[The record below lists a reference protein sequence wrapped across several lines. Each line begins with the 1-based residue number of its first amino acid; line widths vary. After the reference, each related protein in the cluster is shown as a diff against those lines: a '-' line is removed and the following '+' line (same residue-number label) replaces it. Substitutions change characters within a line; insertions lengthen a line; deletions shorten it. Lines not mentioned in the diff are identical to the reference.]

1 MSQYFIESGRF
12 KLNLDKP
19 CIMGILNITPD
30 SFSDGG
36 KYLSVDTAVSHGIK
50 LIKDGAD
57 IIDIG
62 GESSRPFADPVP
74 PEEEMERVIPVIEKL
89 SSQSNVMISIDT
101 TKAEVAK
108 EAVNAGAS
116 IINDISAFEKDPAMV
131 GIAARMNVPVILM
144 HMKGTPQ
151 TMQIDPEYDNL
162 MHEITNYLKQR
173 ALYAI
178 KAGIKKD
185 NIILDPGIGFG
196 KTVNHNF
203 LVIKHLKKI
212 ISIGFPVLV
221 GPSKKS
227 FIQKIL
233 SVRASREIRFDSQE
247 NKNGTL
253 GAVAA
258 CVMNGAH
265 IIRVHDVK
273 CIKPLIQIITA
284 IQNS

>member
-36 KYLSVDTAVSHGIK
+36 KYFSVDTAVSHGIK
-50 LIKDGAD
+50 LIKNGAD

-62 GESSRPFADPVP
+62 GESSRPFAESVL
-74 PEEEMERVIPVIEKL
+74 PEQEMERVIPVIEKL
-89 SSQSNVMISIDT
+89 SSQSDIIISIDT

-108 EAVNAGAS
+108 EAINAGAS
-116 IINDISAFEKDPAMV
+116 IINDISALEKDPSMAK
-131 GIAARMNVPVILM
+131 IAAEMNVPVILM

-151 TMQIDPEYDNL
+151 TMQIDPDYDNL

-178 KAGIKKD
+178 KTGIKKD

-196 KTVNHNF
+196 KTVKHN
-203 LVIKHLKKI
+203 LLLIKHLKKI
-212 ISIGFPVLV
+212 ISIGFPVLI

-227 FIQKIL
+227 FIQKTL
-233 SVRASREIRFDSQE
+233 SAGTSREIKFDSQE

-253 GAVAA
+253 AAVAV

>member
-212 ISIGFPVLV
+212 ISIGFPILV